1 MLVLVERKPGALAG
15 VSSLVSRRQFP
26 IHSPAVGPTE
36 NPELYRMTIVVAV
49 DALPPEQVTKQL
61 NELVNVLK
69 IVELLPAASV

>member
-1 MLVLVERKPGALAG
+1 
-15 VSSLVSRRQFP
+15 
-26 IHSPAVGPTE
+26 
-36 NPELYRMTIVVAV
+36 MTIVVAV